1 MIGHIQGQKLRRQ
14 MGNPSGNVKRVLG
27 TKIASPCGHFPSG
40 DAVFV
45 LGTHQT
51 SSLRDTK
58 RHKIGIRQRL
68 MCVARWT
75 PLMRRTYLLLYA
87 TRARCRHALRARSGA
102 RPVVLTLLPAEPP
115 AARQP
120 AQPWRRSGTTG
131 RWPPRCPEVARS
143 RALAIRAAP
152 APKRARAFRMAKIGR
167 AFLCFT
173 PGKEESKSPRGARSR
188 YAGNR
193 TMSRIGAGG

>member
-75 PLMRRTYLLLYA
+75 HLMRRTYLLLMRD
-87 TRARCRHALRARSGA
+87 TCPVSTLSALGVEHGPSSSHESSCYPSAGTALAASGA
-102 RPVVLTLLPAEPP
+102 TC
-115 AARQP
+115 
-120 AQPWRRSGTTG
+120 

-152 APKRARAFRMAKIGR
+152 APKRARAFRMAQLGEHFFASPQARKKASRLAARDPAVR
-167 AFLCFT
+167 ATGCPASVQEDT
-173 PGKEESKSPRGARSR
+173 
-188 YAGNR
+188 
-193 TMSRIGAGG
+193 